1 MKIKNYRIR
10 KINRSADYYFQ
21 TKKHKPMSTTL
32 EEKLENE
39 ARFLRISIPYDKRDK
54 YTMVSFDDG
63 IMSELECDESF
74 VPPMYDE
81 STKLLEFW
89 IDLRER
95 KLKDWDESNGY
106 LHVWAKVRD
115 EGAYTLYDTDM
126 KPLWQIQ
133 GYVPSALIPPYDMG
147 FGDYLELTIEA
158 DGTLPEWQET
168 SDFSDFLVSGREPG
182 PVMSYRW
189 NHAATAYYDVL
200 GYKLDKEE
208 VIWLVQRLM
217 GKYSISVEEIAKNI
231 L

>member
-10 KINRSADYYFQ
+10 NINRSADRHLQ
-21 TKKHKPMSTTL
+21 TKNINPMSTTL
-32 EEKLENE
+32 KEKPENE

-106 LHVWAKVRD
+106 LHIWAKVRD

-217 GKYSISVEEIAKNI
+217 VKYSISVGEVAEAVS
-231 L
+231 

>member
-1 MKIKNYRIR
+1 
-10 KINRSADYYFQ
+10 
-21 TKKHKPMSTTL
+21 MSITL
-32 EEKLENE
+32 KEKLENE

-106 LHVWAKVRD
+106 LHIWAKVRD
-115 EGAYTLYDTDM
+115 EGTYTLYDTDM

-158 DGTLPEWQET
+158 DGTLPQWHDKP
-168 SDFSDFLVSGREPG
+168 DFSDFLVSGREPG

-217 GKYSISVEEIAKNI
+217 GKYSISAEEVVEDVS
-231 L
+231 

>member
-1 MKIKNYRIR
+1 
-10 KINRSADYYFQ
+10 
-21 TKKHKPMSTTL
+21 MSTTL
-32 EEKLENE
+32 KEKLENE
-39 ARFLRISIPYDKRDK
+39 ARFLRISIPYDKRDNH
-54 YTMVSFDDG
+54 TMVSLDDG
-63 IMSELECDESF
+63 LMSELECDESF

-106 LHVWAKVRD
+106 LRICAKMRD
-115 EGAYTLYDTDM
+115 EGTYTLYDKDM
-126 KPLWQIQ
+126 KMLWQIH
-133 GYVPSALIPPYDMG
+133 GYVPNALIPPYEKG
-147 FGDYLELTIEA
+147 FGDYLELAIEG
-158 DGTLPEWQET
+158 DGTLPQWQET

-217 GKYSISVEEIAKNI
+217 GKYSISVGEVAEAVS
-231 L
+231 

>member
-1 MKIKNYRIR
+1 
-10 KINRSADYYFQ
+10 
-21 TKKHKPMSTTL
+21 MSTTL
-32 EEKLENE
+32 KEKLENE

-115 EGAYTLYDTDM
+115 EGAYTLYGTDM

-168 SDFSDFLVSGREPG
+168 SDFSDFLVRGRELG
-182 PVMSYRW
+182 PVISYKW

-200 GYKLDKEE
+200 SYKLDKEE

-217 GKYSISVEEIAKNI
+217 GKHSISAEEVAEGVS
-231 L
+231 

>member
-1 MKIKNYRIR
+1 
-10 KINRSADYYFQ
+10 
-21 TKKHKPMSTTL
+21 MSTTL
-32 EEKLENE
+32 KEKLENE
-39 ARFLRISIPYDKRDK
+39 VRFLRISIPYDKRDNH
-54 YTMVSFDDG
+54 TMVSFDDG
-63 IMSELECDESF
+63 LMSEFECDESLA
-74 VPPMYDE
+74 PPMYDE

-106 LHVWAKVRD
+106 LHIWAKVRD

-133 GYVPSALIPPYDMG
+133 GYVPSALIPPYDTG
-147 FGDYLELTIEA
+147 FGDCLELTIEA
-158 DGTLPEWQET
+158 DGTLPEWQKAP
-168 SDFSDFLVSGREPG
+168 DFSDFLVRGREPG

-200 GYKLDKEE
+200 GYKLDKDE

-217 GKYSISVEEIAKNI
+217 GKHSISAEEVVEDVS
-231 L
+231 

>member
-1 MKIKNYRIR
+1 
-10 KINRSADYYFQ
+10 
-21 TKKHKPMSTTL
+21 MSTTL
-32 EEKLENE
+32 KEKLENE
-39 ARFLRISIPYDKRDK
+39 ARFLRISIPYDKRDN
-54 YTMVSFDDG
+54 YTSISFDDG
-63 IMSELECDESF
+63 LMPKLECDESF

-89 IDLRER
+89 IDLREK
-95 KLKDWDESNGY
+95 KLKDWDENNGY

-115 EGAYTLYDTDM
+115 EGTYTLYDKDM

-158 DGTLPEWQET
+158 DGKLPEWQKAP
-168 SDFSDFLVSGREPG
+168 DLSDFLVRGREPG

-208 VIWLVQRLM
+208 VVWLVQRLM
-217 GKYSISVEEIAKNI
+217 VKYSISAEEVAEDTM
-231 L
+231 

>member
-1 MKIKNYRIR
+1 
-10 KINRSADYYFQ
+10 
-21 TKKHKPMSTTL
+21 MSTTL
-32 EEKLENE
+32 KEKLENE

-106 LHVWAKVRD
+106 LHIWAKVRD
-115 EGAYTLYDTDM
+115 EGTYTLYDTDT

-158 DGTLPEWQET
+158 DGTLPQWHEKT
-168 SDFSDFLVSGREPG
+168 DFSDFLVSGREPG

-217 GKYSISVEEIAKNI
+217 GKHSISAEEVAENV
-231 L
+231 

>member
-1 MKIKNYRIR
+1 
-10 KINRSADYYFQ
+10 
-21 TKKHKPMSTTL
+21 MSTTL
-32 EEKLENE
+32 KEKLENE
-39 ARFLRISIPYDKRDK
+39 ARFLRISIPYDKRDN
-54 YTMVSFDDG
+54 YTSISFDDG
-63 IMSELECDESF
+63 LMPKLEYDESF

-89 IDLRER
+89 IDLREK
-95 KLKDWDESNGY
+95 KLKDWDENNGY

-115 EGAYTLYDTDM
+115 EGTYTLYDNDM

-133 GYVPSALIPPYDMG
+133 GYVPNALIPPYDMG
-147 FGDYLELTIEA
+147 FSDYLELTIET
-158 DGTLPEWQET
+158 DGTLLEWQKAH
-168 SDFSDFLVSGREPG
+168 DFSDFLVRGREPG

-217 GKYSISVEEIAKNI
+217 GKYDLSGEEVVQEV